1 MIVKTESEINSL
13 KESGKILKYILT
25 EIKKEIKEG
34 MSTMD
39 ISLLAD
45 QYFENKNAKSAFLG
59 YKPEG
64 AVTGFPSCVCVSVN
78 EEIAHGVPK
87 KNKILKSGDVVSVD
101 CGVEYNG
108 FFTDAAFTVA
118 VSDITEKNKN
128 LLQTSSEC
136 LSEVKKEIKTGVR
149 VNEIGKF
156 IDNFVRNRGF
166 FVVSELGGHGI
177 GNVPH
182 ENPFIF
188 NFYNK
193 DNNYQLSENEIIA
206 IEPIISTRDIEE
218 IKVDEIDGFTYFDPS
233 GSISCHF
240 EHTFIV
246 TKNGAVSITGES
258 W

>member
-1 MIVKTESEINSL
+1 MIVKTEKEMNSL
-13 KESGKILKYILT
+13 KKSGKALECVLT
-25 EIKKEIKEG
+25 EIKKKIKEG

-39 ISLLAD
+39 ISILAD
-45 QYFENKNAKSAFLG
+45 ELFKKNNIKSAFLD
-59 YKPEG
+59 YKPDG
-64 AVTGFPSCVCVSVN
+64 AETGFPSRVCVSVN

-87 KNKILKSGDVVSVD
+87 KEKILKPGDVVSVD

-108 FFTDAAFTVA
+108 FFTDAAFTVV
-118 VSDITEKNKN
+118 VSKKTKKNKN
-128 LLQTSSEC
+128 LLQASSEC
-136 LSEVKKEIKTGVR
+136 LSQVAKKIKTGVC

-156 IDNFVRNRGF
+156 INNFVREKGF

-177 GNVPH
+177 GRVPH

-193 DNNYQLSENEIIA
+193 DNNYQLSENEVIA
-206 IEPIISTRDIEE
+206 IEPIIATRDIEE
-218 IKVDEIDGFTYFDPS
+218 IKVDDGDGFTYFDPF

-246 TKNGAVSITGES
+246 TNDGAVSITGKS